1 MKSVI
6 KVVGLVG
13 ISASLLCACSKGKES
28 VELKTLEDSA
38 SYCLGF
44 IQGAQMAQQ
53 GVDSLNMDAYLDG
66 FNAFD
71 PDEQK
76 FPLDLEQ
83 EAYVDMMNRFIEK
96 LEQKNLEK
104 LKTEFA
110 PNIEAEQ
117 AFLKENGEKEGVVT
131 TATGL
136 QYKITKEGNGPKP
149 SLYDTVEVLYKGT
162 LLDGSVFD
170 ETIGTETRKFVLGQ
184 VIPAWNEGLALMNE
198 GSKATLYAPSELAY
212 GAYGAGEQIKPYT
225 MLVFDVEL
233 VKVIKGK
240 APEYPDMTQF
250 K

>member
-1 MKSVI
+1 MKSLI

-13 ISASLLCACSKGKES
+13 VSAGLLCACNNSKDS
-28 VELKTLEDSA
+28 VKLETLEDSA

-53 GVDSLNMDAYLDG
+53 GVDSLNMDAYTAG

-83 EAYVDMMNRFIEK
+83 EAYIDMMNRFIEK
-96 LEQKNLEK
+96 LETKHDEK
-104 LKTEFA
+104 IKAEFSS
-110 PNIEAEQ
+110 NIEDETS
-117 AFLKENGEKEGVVT
+117 FLKENGQKEGVVT
-131 TATGL
+131 TASGL

-162 LLDGSVFD
+162 LLDGTVFD
-170 ETIGTETRKFVLGQ
+170 ETMGTETRKFVLGQ

-212 GAYGAGEQIKPYT
+212 GKYGAGDQIKPYT

-240 APEYPDMTQF
+240 APEYPDMSQF